1 VKRRAFLGAVA
12 AAAVVP
18 RPARAQAAY
27 PSRPV
32 KLIVPFA
39 AGGNTDLL
47 ARLVAERMAEA
58 LKQPVLV
65 DNRPGASATIGTDAV
80 AKSAPDGYT
89 LIMSNNLGIAT
100 APLVYGNVTY
110 RPLED
115 FAHLFLIGSFANAF
129 AVRADHPAKSMA
141 EFLAL
146 ARAQPGRLTYGSAG
160 PGSAGHLT
168 GELLKQR
175 AGIDLVHVP
184 YKGSGPAVA
193 DLLAGQIDAMF
204 DGMPT
209 ATQLVRGGRV
219 RLLAV
224 SSERRVPTFP
234 DVPTLDELV
243 PGAIGVAWFGVSA
256 PAKTPREAQERLER
270 EGVRVVTSAEM
281 QAKLGELGMFPG
293 GMAGAEYTRF
303 VASEIRKWTPIVRAT
318 GVKAE

>member
-1 VKRRAFLGAVA
+1 
-12 AAAVVP
+12 
-18 RPARAQAAY
+18 
-27 PSRPV
+27 
-32 KLIVPFA
+32 
-39 AGGNTDLL
+39 
-47 ARLVAERMAEA
+47 
-58 LKQPVLV
+58 
-65 DNRPGASATIGTDAV
+65 
-80 AKSAPDGYT
+80 
-89 LIMSNNLGIAT
+89 
-100 APLVYGNVTY
+100 
-110 RPLED
+110 
-115 FAHLFLIGSFANAF
+115 
-129 AVRADHPAKSMA
+129 
-141 EFLAL
+141 
-146 ARAQPGRLTYGSAG
+146 
-160 PGSAGHLT
+160 
-168 GELLKQR
+168 
-175 AGIDLVHVP
+175 
-184 YKGSGPAVA
+184 
-193 DLLAGQIDAMF
+193 MF

-234 DVPTLDELV
+234 EVPTLDELV